1 MCAAAMERRVG
12 SSHGRA
18 AKIEQ
23 REKGP
28 LAVWV
33 TLLHILQ
40 IIPCLGVVL
49 IHSRNPSFKNT
60 QNGMGDNSECLLF
73 FVAEFFKEDPAVCQ
87 FAIQRSNC
95 DCMDSFRPSG
105 GYF

>member
-33 TLLHILQ
+33 TY
-40 IIPCLGVVL
+40 
-49 IHSRNPSFKNT
+49 T
-60 QNGMGDNSECLLF
+60 ADNSLLRGS
-73 FVAEFFKEDPAVCQ
+73 D
-87 FAIQRSNC
+87 N
-95 DCMDSFRPSG
+95 SF
-105 GYF
+105 